1 LKKAKGGATLQ
12 VASRKLKT
20 RATANKEKRKSS
32 QSLLV
37 ALLLSIMVAP
47 VN

>member
-20 RATANKEKRKSS
+20 RATAKKEK
-32 QSLLV
+32 
-37 ALLLSIMVAP
+37 A
-47 VN
+47 VNPY